1 VSSDPTEEQP
11 ATLLPAPSTVN
22 MINLPTKPLPRA
34 AASHGAAGEVN
45 IEDNVHIYPYFDI
58 SFSFVTKR
66 SEVFAD
72 NVGASTIFF

>member
-1 VSSDPTEEQP
+1 
-11 ATLLPAPSTVN
+11 

-66 SEVFAD
+66 SEVFAQNSHLSLSLFSVSHSPLSD
-72 NVGASTIFF
+72 HRRFNKT